1 MSRKGNCWDN
11 AVAESFW
18 ATVKRELI
26 NDMNWESKEELE
38 AALFEYIEIYYNRK
52 RVHSSLDYMTPQEY
66 DDSYQETAE
75 AA

>member
-11 AVAESFW
+11 AVAESLR

-26 NDMNWESKEELE
+26 GDMKWESKEELE
-38 AALFEYIEIYYNRK
+38 AALIEYIDIYYNRK
-52 RVHSSLDYMTPQEY
+52 RVHSSLDYMTPQEH
-66 DDSYQETAE
+66 DDSYQKTAE